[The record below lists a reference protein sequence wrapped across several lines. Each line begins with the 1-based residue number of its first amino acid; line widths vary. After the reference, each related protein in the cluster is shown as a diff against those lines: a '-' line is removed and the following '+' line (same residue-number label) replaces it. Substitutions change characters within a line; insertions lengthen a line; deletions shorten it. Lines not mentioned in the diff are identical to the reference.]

1 MNEGEIMNQSL
12 FFILFSPDFVFPC
25 RLVVLWR
32 CVQSFLLGIVW
43 LFYTQDQVSLG
54 CSSVVST
61 HPLQPTLSNTS
72 ECQVSFVLICF
83 VLFFAIHHP
92 FCVNSNSN
100 LNTNFID
107 LNSNRQDHV
116 YVYVQSQI
124 QIIWL
129 GWEGAGSCRR
139 TSPKAYKYFWCIF
152 FLQSSLTSE
161 KKSIIG
167 NVHCLIVNFTICVKT
182 LSQCQQ
188 SE

>member
-25 RLVVLWR
+25 RLVVLWH

-61 HPLQPTLSNTS
+61 HPLQHTLSNTS
-72 ECQVSFVLICF
+72 ECQVSFVLFC
-83 VLFFAIHHP
+83 FFAIHHP

-100 LNTNFID
+100 SNTNFID

-116 YVYVQSQI
+116 YVYRMCS
-124 QIIWL
+124 L
-129 GWEGAGSCRR
+129 RSRLSGWAGRGRGVVGAQVRR
-139 TSPKAYKYFWCIF
+139 LINIFGAYF
-152 FLQSSLTSE
+152 FSKVL
-161 KKSIIG
+161 
-167 NVHCLIVNFTICVKT
+167 
-182 LSQCQQ
+182 
-188 SE
+188 